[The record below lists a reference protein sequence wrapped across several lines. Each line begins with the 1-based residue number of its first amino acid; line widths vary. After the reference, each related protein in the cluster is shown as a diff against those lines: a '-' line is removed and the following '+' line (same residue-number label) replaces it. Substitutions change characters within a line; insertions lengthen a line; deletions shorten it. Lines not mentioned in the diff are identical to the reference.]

1 MTLIIKS
8 IPCLH
13 RKCRRQPARWIGVR
27 SIIEFR
33 ERGNES
39 AKAAA
44 AMIKFIAESG
54 ESEVVSIES
63 YPEVGH
69 GLGRFRLC
77 TFERTSCDIVRYIGL
92 MNHPHA
98 LHNLPD
104 IFSVYVLRSILIR
117 EMNCQKSREI
127 RLVKMHV
134 MKRGSNPQIHFQCSP
149 PSNLAF
155 LQCRK

>member
-13 RKCRRQPARWIGVR
+13 RKCRRQLARWIGVR

-104 IFSVYVLRSILIR
+104 IFSVYVGELS
-117 EMNCQKSREI
+117 EVHEI

-134 MKRGSNPQIHFQCSP
+134 VRRG
-149 PSNLAF
+149 
-155 LQCRK
+155 